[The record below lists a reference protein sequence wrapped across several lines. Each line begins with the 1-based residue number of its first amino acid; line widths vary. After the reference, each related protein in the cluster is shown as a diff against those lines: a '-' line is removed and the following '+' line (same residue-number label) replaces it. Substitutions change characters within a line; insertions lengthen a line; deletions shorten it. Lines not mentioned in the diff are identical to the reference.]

1 MQHVLLVP
9 GFFGFTNLGDLRYF
23 GHVRDALLARFAARG
38 LPVSV
43 EVVRTLPT
51 ASLPRRAAR
60 VAEMLATLPADGAP
74 VHLVGHS
81 SGGLDVRLLAATGV
95 ALPTTRDVDALL
107 ARVRSVVTVTTPH
120 YGTPLAAVFT
130 GLLGQRLLQVLSLV
144 TIYVLRFGHLP
155 LTAVLEIGE
164 IFAHL
169 DGRLGFEGALL
180 DELYARLLA
189 DFSPERR
196 DAVAAF
202 LADVES
208 DRGLLPQLTPEGMAL
223 LNATAVPR
231 PGLRAGSVVAMAA
244 PPGMR
249 STLRV
254 GLDPAGQATHV
265 VYQALHRLTRLR
277 PDTIPACTDAQAD
290 VMRAA
295 YGTLPDADANDGVV
309 PTRSQP
315 WGTLLHAARGDH
327 LDVLG
332 HYGAEPPH
340 VDWLATGTGFDRVAF
355 DALWDDVTRFL
366 LDE

>member
-23 GHVRDALLARFAARG
+23 GHVREALLRRFADRG
-38 LPVSV
+38 LAASV

-51 ASLPRRAAR
+51 ASLTRRAAR
-60 VAEMLATLPADGAP
+60 VLDVLATLPADGAP
-74 VHLVGHS
+74 VHLIGHS
-81 SGGLDVRLLAATGV
+81 SGGLDLRLLMASGVTLATEHAV
-95 ALPTTRDVDALL
+95 EPLL
-107 ARVRSVVTVTTPH
+107 ARVGAVVTVTTPH
-120 YGTPLAAVFT
+120 HGTPLAAVFT
-130 GLLGQRLLQVLSLV
+130 GLLGQKLLQLLSLV

-155 LTAVLEIGE
+155 LTAVFKIGE
-164 IFAHL
+164 VFALL
-169 DGRLGFEGALL
+169 DGPLGLEGALL
-180 DELYARLLA
+180 DELYAQLLA

-196 DAVAAF
+196 AAVSAF

-208 DRGLLPQLTPEGMAL
+208 DRDLLPQLTPEGMAL
-223 LNATAVPR
+223 LNATAAPR

-244 PPGMR
+244 PPGVR

-265 VYQALHRLTRLR
+265 MYQALHRLTRLR
-277 PDTIPACTDAQAD
+277 PDEVPPCTDAQAD

-315 WGTLLHAARGDH
+315 WGVLLHAARGDH

-332 HYGAEPPH
+332 HYGNEAPH
-340 VDWLATGTGFDRVAF
+340 VDWISTGTGFDRAAF
-355 DALWDDVTRFL
+355 DALWDDVMRFL

>member
-1 MQHVLLVP
+1 MHHVLLVP

-23 GHVRDALLARFAARG
+23 GHVRNALLERFAARG

-60 VAEMLATLPADGAP
+60 VAETLATLPGDGAP

-81 SGGLDVRLLAATGV
+81 SGGLDLRLLTAPGV
-95 ALPTTRDVDALL
+95 ALPTESDVETLL
-107 ARVRSVVTVTTPH
+107 ARVRSVVTLTTPH
-120 YGTPLAAVFT
+120 HGTPLAAVFT
-130 GLLGQRLLQVLSLV
+130 GLLGQKLLQVLSLV

-155 LTAVLEIGE
+155 LTAVFKVGE
-164 IFAHL
+164 VFALL
-169 DGRLGFEGALL
+169 DGPLGLEGALL
-180 DELYARLLA
+180 DELYAQLLA

-208 DRGLLPQLTPEGMAL
+208 DRDLLPQLTPEGMAL
-223 LNATAVPR
+223 LNATAAPR

-244 PPGMR
+244 PPGVR

-265 VYQALHRLTRLR
+265 MYQALHRLTRMR
-277 PDTIPACTDAQAD
+277 PEEVPPCTDAQAD

-332 HYGAEPPH
+332 HYGEEAPH
-340 VDWLATGTGFDRVAF
+340 VDWLSTGTGFDRAAF

-366 LDE
+366 LDG

>member
-23 GHVRDALLARFAARG
+23 GHVRDALLRGFAARG
-38 LPVSV
+38 LEASV
-43 EVVRTLPT
+43 AVVRTLPT

-60 VAEMLATLPADGAP
+60 VAATLATLPDDGAP

-81 SGGLDVRLLAATGV
+81 SGGLDLRLLTSPGV
-95 ALPTTRDVDALL
+95 ALPTEVAVEALL

-120 YGTPLAAVFT
+120 HGTPLAAVFT
-130 GLLGQRLLQVLSLV
+130 GLLGQRLLQLLSLV

-155 LTAVLEIGE
+155 LTAVFKVGQV
-164 IFAHL
+164 FAHL
-169 DGRLGFEGALL
+169 DGRLGLEGALL
-180 DELYARLLA
+180 DELYAQLLA

-223 LNATAVPR
+223 LNATAAPR

-244 PPGMR
+244 PPGVR

-254 GLDPAGQATHV
+254 GLDPAAQATHV
-265 VYQALHRLTRLR
+265 MYQALHRLTRMR
-277 PDTIPACTDAQAD
+277 PEEVPPCTDAQAD

-295 YGTLPDADANDGVV
+295 YGTVPDADANDGVV

-340 VDWLATGTGFDRVAF
+340 VDWLATGTGFDRGAF
-355 DALWDDVTRFL
+355 EALWDDVMRFL
-366 LDE
+366 LAE